1 LRFRVISS
9 ARHGT
14 PCSSWRT
21 PKPTSSA
28 ILGSCRHDRRRL
40 FGKARILE
48 FPTDF
53 PSRAR
58 AKVEAEE
65 IRATRAFDQARETL
79 PWSPYGPTEDL
90 AAQVRQYILR
100 TYAAFVFEAC
110 RLEALWPADR
120 VRSDALEFLKMLTVK
135 AWREKTYDTGGRV
148 YAGQIRRLPEMTS
161 HVNGAILPEVM

>member
-1 LRFRVISS
+1 ADCCRIWMPTGPCSARPVRSFSAAGGDGGRPEPGRRPPLPPNQEQEATRWNFATFLGGRPGGSSGLRFRVISS

-48 FPTDF
+48 FPADF

-79 PWSPYGPTEDL
+79 PWSPYGP
-90 AAQVRQYILR
+90 
-100 TYAAFVFEAC
+100 
-110 RLEALWPADR
+110 
-120 VRSDALEFLKMLTVK
+120 
-135 AWREKTYDTGGRV
+135 
-148 YAGQIRRLPEMTS
+148 
-161 HVNGAILPEVM
+161 